1 MAHYIIVWQLVQVAF
16 VFPRILPASYMIRL
30 YRIYRFIVCIAKYS
44 LSTHIFMYYMHTYI
58 CVCVSV
64 CNFIWEK
71 KFLSLL
77 QNRLTF
83 SNNLVKYL
91 HNTTINYNFY
101 NLITIQ

>member
-1 MAHYIIVWQLVQVAF
+1 MAHYIIVWQLLQVIF
-16 VFPRILPASYMIRL
+16 VFPRILPASYIIRL
-30 YRIYRFIVCIAKYS
+30 YRIYRFIVCITKYS
-44 LSTHIFMYYMHTYI
+44 LSTHIFMHCMYVHMH
-58 CVCVSV
+58 VCE
-64 CNFIWEK
+64 CGFFWEK